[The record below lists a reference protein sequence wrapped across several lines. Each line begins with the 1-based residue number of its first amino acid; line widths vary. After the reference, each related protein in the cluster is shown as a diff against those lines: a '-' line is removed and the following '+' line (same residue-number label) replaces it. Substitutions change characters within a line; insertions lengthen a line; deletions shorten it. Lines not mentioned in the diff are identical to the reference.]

1 MGPKFVFGIRKVNNS
16 RARVP
21 VGKRNGYVGFDRVS
35 IAARENGNTST
46 ADAVQ
51 KAAKPIDSR
60 CLIGDKGYLIRSG
73 IEEEKVCKEDE
84 PLSRVN
90 LAKTCQRRRDERLI
104 DVLHEQSNFQMVS
117 RQM

>member
-1 MGPKFVFGIRKVNNS
+1 M
-16 RARVP
+16 
-21 VGKRNGYVGFDRVS
+21 
-35 IAARENGNTST
+35 
-46 ADAVQ
+46 
-51 KAAKPIDSR
+51 
-60 CLIGDKGYLIRSG
+60 GYLIRSG

-104 DVLHEQSNFQMVS
+104 DALHEQSNFQMVS